1 MLTLFSVPVF
11 LAIRMLLRTTGY
23 NIGSVVF
30 AKVCF
35 KTGSGVVPNFALS
48 GLDPLPGGSQS
59 QFVLGQLERLF
70 SR

>member
-1 MLTLFSVPVF
+1 
-11 LAIRMLLRTTGY
+11 MLLRTTGY